1 VYLFGGTADTYC
13 MNRTL
18 KLLGIV
24 GVVTAA
30 GMAAIKRALP
40 GPSIEPYA
48 VHPLPTVSHE
58 LRQALH
64 RFEERFGA

>member
-1 VYLFGGTADTYC
+1 MYLFGGGADTYH

-30 GMAAIKRALP
+30 GAAAIKRALP
-40 GPSIEPYA
+40 GPSIAAHA

>member
-1 VYLFGGTADTYC
+1 VYLSGCRADTYL

-40 GPSIEPYA
+40 GPSIA
-48 VHPLPTVSHE
+48 THTVHPLPTVSHE